1 MAGQGHRVFA
11 AFYDVCDRLTERQMR
26 PLRRFAA
33 GGAVGRV
40 LEVGCGT
47 GSNFAYYDWAKVESV
62 DAVEPD
68 PYMLRRARKRAGAAP
83 EGKLRL
89 HQAPAESLPFP
100 DASFDT
106 AVVTL
111 VLCTVDDPFKAGA
124 ELRRVLTPGGSV
136 RLVEHVRAVGR
147 WAAVQDFVQPVYG
160 WLAGGCVLG
169 RNTELTLA
177 ACGFRIEVES
187 RPSFGPG
194 MPGLVAVAWRE

>member
-1 MAGQGHRVFA
+1 VKGHRVFA
-11 AFYDVCDRLTERQMR
+11 AFYDVCARLTERQMR

-33 GGAVGRV
+33 GEAAGRV

-47 GSNFAYYDWAKVESV
+47 GSNFAYYDWTKAESV
-62 DAVEPD
+62 DAIEPD
-68 PYMLRRARKRAGAAP
+68 PYMLGRARRRAAAAP
-83 EGKLRL
+83 PGRLRL
-89 HQAPAESLPFP
+89 YQAPAEALPFE

-111 VLCTVDDPFKAGA
+111 VLCTVEDPFKAGA
-124 ELRRVLTPGGSV
+124 ELRRVLRPGGSV
-136 RLVEHVRAVGR
+136 RLFEHVRARGR

-177 ACGFRIEVES
+177 ACGFRLDVES

-194 MPGLVAVAWRE
+194 MPGLVAVARRE